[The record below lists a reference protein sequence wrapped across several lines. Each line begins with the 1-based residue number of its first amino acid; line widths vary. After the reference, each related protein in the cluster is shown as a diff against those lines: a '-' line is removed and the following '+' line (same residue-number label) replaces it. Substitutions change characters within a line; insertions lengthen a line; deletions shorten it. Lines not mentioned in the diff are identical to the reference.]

1 MDLLKSWILKI
12 LELMNFPLYHPDL
25 VLILLCFD
33 ELANKVII
41 NLRMHW
47 QRNTELAA
55 WGLMQRWQ
63 MLSLED
69 AYKWSFYNKGL
80 INHWSIRPSVCE
92 LNGEWTNQN
101 KFFIKGETHSYVF
114 GKYFLKAI
122 LTILFLEKANAN
134 LLIFSPDE
142 EMWKLIFDP
151 GHAVPWKLLEK
162 LWFRVED
169 NE

>member
-1 MDLLKSWILKI
+1 
-12 LELMNFPLYHPDL
+12 MNFPLYHPDL

-80 INHWSIRPSVCE
+80 INH
-92 LNGEWTNQN
+92 
-101 KFFIKGETHSYVF
+101 
-114 GKYFLKAI
+114 
-122 LTILFLEKANAN
+122 
-134 LLIFSPDE
+134 
-142 EMWKLIFDP
+142 
-151 GHAVPWKLLEK
+151 
-162 LWFRVED
+162 
-169 NE
+169 